1 MRRALCASTP
11 YIWIHVETRW
21 ATGEGRKE
29 EEEEVVVTIEVEED
43 AKEEE
48 EEVMDILVWII
59 RAYPSASA

>member
-1 MRRALCASTP
+1 LRRALCASTP

-29 EEEEVVVTIEVEED
+29 KEEVMTIEVEED

-48 EEVMDILVWII
+48 EVVDTLVWII
-59 RAYPSASA
+59 RAYPSVSA